1 MKKHDAIPAQ
11 STIIRNLLVRIDAFM
26 SLTGVS
32 ETRLGR
38 EVMGDTSLVHRIR
51 KGGDIYTGTVDSLD
65 VWMNAY
71 LQAHPPGAKDDF
83 PDTPRRNSRGRR
95 VPLQRAGRSVAA

>member
-1 MKKHDAIPAQ
+1 MKKHVAQ
-11 STIIRNLLVRIDAFM
+11 STIIRNLLKRIDAFM

-65 VWMNAY
+65 TWMNAY
-71 LQAHPPGAKDDF
+71 LRAHPPGHEDDL
-83 PDTPRRNSRGRR
+83 PLPKRNSRGRR
-95 VPLQRAGRSVAA
+95 VSQRSGSLRVA